1 MLLDLD
7 GPIPGAPGLPGTV
20 LEPLGA
26 HPTKARKVKTRA
38 KNNNIIPRVRAIACL
53 KQLMFLRKLV
63 ARTIPRSRTKNKKHI
78 PLNAASMTT
87 ATSPFNIANPS
98 RGPGETWL
106 QSFVSGF
113 IQDLFLSTFGHPGTF
128 FAGSRI
134 MRERKHQTVFVHRLI
149 CRLCWLSRPP
159 SFRYVR
165 GAESVLH
172 LSPPPS
178 SNSAP
183 PKESPLHKTTFR
195 EGSEVTETQRV
206 LADLAAIAPPFNKS
220 G

>member
-1 MLLDLD
+1 M
-7 GPIPGAPGLPGTV
+7 
-20 LEPLGA
+20 
-26 HPTKARKVKTRA
+26 
-38 KNNNIIPRVRAIACL
+38 
-53 KQLMFLRKLV
+53 QLMFLRKLV
-63 ARTIPRSRTKNKKHI
+63 ARTLPRSRTKNKKHI
-78 PLNAASMTT
+78 PLNAAIMTT

-172 LSPPPS
+172 TCRWGAWPDFHLSPPPS
-178 SNSAP
+178 SNSAPP

>member
-1 MLLDLD
+1 M
-7 GPIPGAPGLPGTV
+7 
-20 LEPLGA
+20 
-26 HPTKARKVKTRA
+26 
-38 KNNNIIPRVRAIACL
+38 
-53 KQLMFLRKLV
+53 QLMFLRKLV
-63 ARTIPRSRTKNKKHI
+63 ARTLPRSRTKNKKHI
-78 PLNAASMTT
+78 PLNAAIMTT

-113 IQDLFLSTFGHPGTF
+113 IQDLFLSTFGHPGMF

-172 LSPPPS
+172 TCRWGAWPDFHLSPPSKLELRPTERQPTPQNDLPGGIRGDR
-178 SNSAP
+178 NS
-183 PKESPLHKTTFR
+183 ESFSGPCGNRSPIQQVRASQAGDRSRRTKGLELDNDLSVEAARRMKVEF
-195 EGSEVTETQRV
+195 ELQRC
-206 LADLAAIAPPFNKS
+206 
-220 G
+220 